1 MRERD
6 TINRAVG
13 CDRNVINDAVDWV
26 AQKLEAGNKCYVEV
40 TVREPLTQC
49 RWMIEI
55 YIARP
60 AADQRTSV

>member
-1 MRERD
+1 MREYD
-6 TINRAVG
+6 TVDRAIG
-13 CDRNVINDAVDWV
+13 CDRNVINDAVDRV
-26 AQKLEAGNKCYVEV
+26 AEKFEAGNKCYVEF

-55 YIARP
+55 YLARP